1 MTSSFRL
8 SGSLAVAV
16 MLASFAAAPSCAA
29 QSLRGSK
36 ASVDRMYRHARAEGL
51 TFYETTGAVRRA
63 AAAGTL
69 VRLVPNGEFVLHQV
83 AFPYVRPATRTFVE
97 RLAAQFHAECGKPME
112 VTSAVRPETR
122 QPENSVARSVHP
134 TGMAIDLHKPTAGA
148 CLRWLR
154 ATLLSLEG
162 DGTIEVTEEFNPPH
176 FHVAVYPTP
185 YNRYVAQLAG
195 ESRSAEPA
203 SAEAVARYRV
213 RTGDTLWNIARA
225 HDTTVAAIKSLN
237 HLESTVIQPG
247 DTLLVPTG
255 G

>member
-1 MTSSFRL
+1 MTPPFRL

-16 MLASFAAAPSCAA
+16 MLASLAATRPCSA

-36 ASVDRMYRHARAEGL
+36 ASVNRMYRHARAEGL
-51 TFYETTGAVRRA
+51 PFYETTRGVRAA

-69 VRLVPNGEFVLHQV
+69 VRLTPNADFSLHQV
-83 AFPYVRPATRTFVE
+83 SFPYVRPATRTFVE
-97 RLAAQFHAECGKPME
+97 RLAVEYHAQCGKPME
-112 VTSAVRPETR
+112 VTSAVRPESR

-134 TGMAIDLHKPTAGA
+134 TGIAVDLHKPTTGA

-154 ATLLSLEG
+154 GTLLSLEG

-185 YNRYVAQLAG
+185 YKRYVAQLEG
-195 ESRSAEPA
+195 ESRPAA
-203 SAEAVARYRV
+203 SAAATSVATYRV
-213 RTGDTLWNIARA
+213 RTGDTLWDIARA
-225 HDTTVAAIKSLN
+225 HDTTVAAIRSLN
-237 HLESTVIQPG
+237 HLESSVIQPG
-247 DTLLVPTG
+247 DKLLVPTG